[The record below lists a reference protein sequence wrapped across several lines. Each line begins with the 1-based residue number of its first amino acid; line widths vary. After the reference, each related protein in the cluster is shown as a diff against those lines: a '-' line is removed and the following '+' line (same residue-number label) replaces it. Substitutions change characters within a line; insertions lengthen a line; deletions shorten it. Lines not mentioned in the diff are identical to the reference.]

1 MKSTEIL
8 IEGIEY
14 KIKKLIAQKKQ
25 LEKDNLELR
34 NQLSELQ
41 EKNKDKDNM
50 INDLENKIE
59 TIRISKSLNN
69 KESVQSAHNRIDRLV
84 REIDKSIGLLNKL
97 DK

>member
-8 IEGIEY
+8 IDGIEY

-25 LEKDNLELR
+25 LEEDNLELR
-34 NQLSELQ
+34 NQLKELQ
-41 EKNKDKDNM
+41 EKNKEKDNI
-50 INDLENKIE
+50 INDLENRIE
-59 TIRISKSLNN
+59 TIRISKSLDT
-69 KESVQSAHNRIDRLV
+69 KESVQSVHNRIDRLV

>member
-8 IEGIEY
+8 IDGIEY

-34 NQLSELQ
+34 NQLNELQ

-50 INDLENKIE
+50 INDLENRIE
-59 TIRISKSLNN
+59 TIRISKSLDSKGN
-69 KESVQSAHNRIDRLV
+69 VQSVHNRIDRLV

>member
-8 IEGIEY
+8 IDGIEY

-34 NQLSELQ
+34 NQLNELQ

-50 INDLENKIE
+50 INDLENRIE
-59 TIRISKSLNN
+59 TIRISKSLDSKKN
-69 KESVQSAHNRIDRLV
+69 VQSVHNRIDRLV